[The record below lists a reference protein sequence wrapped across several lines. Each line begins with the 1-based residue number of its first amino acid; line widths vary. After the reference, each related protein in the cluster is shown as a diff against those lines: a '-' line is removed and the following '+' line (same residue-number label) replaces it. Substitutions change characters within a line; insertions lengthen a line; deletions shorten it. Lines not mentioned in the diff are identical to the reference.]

1 MSWRRAGKAF
11 LMWAAGIT
19 VLVVLAVVGNVWTPT
34 HSTPPLPPNVTPGP
48 PRP

>member
-19 VLVVLAVVGNVWTPT
+19 VLVMLAVAGIYLTPT
-34 HSTPPLPPNVTPGP
+34 RHVPHVLPAPGAP
-48 PRP
+48 GL